1 MTIEDLELS
10 LSIPSFEDE
19 LAQTDIPRRVIVPRE
34 LDENGIP
41 IKSRTK
47 TINGHV
53 ATLVSCPRCG
63 VQTWVGPYDIFRC
76 PHTPHDDGEILN
88 DEIEN

>member
-1 MTIEDLELS
+1 MNIEELELS

-19 LAQTDIPRRVIVPRE
+19 LAQTDIPRRVVVPKE
-34 LDENGIP
+34 LDENGVE

-53 ATLVSCPRCG
+53 ATLVSCPKCG
-63 VQTWVGPYDIFRC
+63 VQTWVGPYDVFRC
-76 PHTPHDDGEILN
+76 PHTPHD
-88 DEIEN
+88 IEDDFDNEN